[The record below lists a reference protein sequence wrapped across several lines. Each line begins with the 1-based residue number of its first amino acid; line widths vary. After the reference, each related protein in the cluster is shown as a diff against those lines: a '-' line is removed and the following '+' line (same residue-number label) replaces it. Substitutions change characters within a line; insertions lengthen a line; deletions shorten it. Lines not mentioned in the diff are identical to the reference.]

1 MKSKKKNKIWNLPNI
16 LTLLRV
22 FLVPIVIVFLTLRTQ
37 FGNFCGF
44 CIGDLIAVTIFAIA
58 SLTDAIDGYLARKNN
73 QITNFGKFL
82 DPLADKILV
91 IAVLITMVEL
101 GLFPSIPVVIIITR
115 EFIVSGLR
123 MVAASEG
130 VVIAASRGG
139 KLKTITQLIG
149 IIMLML
155 QMPFAMAVMW
165 FSVILTVWS
174 GIEYLING
182 LDVISK

>member
-1 MKSKKKNKIWNLPNI
+1 MQRLSKNKIWNLPNI

-44 CIGDLIAVTIFAIA
+44 HVGDLIAVSIFAIA

-155 QMPFAMAVMW
+155 ELPFAMTVMW
-165 FSVILTVWS
+165 ISVILTVWS